1 MATLPLKLNGEFR
14 PDLDSKLCGRLTN
27 PQPARF
33 GVGATRLAF
42 EERDPLV
49 SKFRQML
56 QRQPSSLVIV
66 QDDGSYPLQMSGWGY
81 RHGWDWNAAMQRGIH
96 KDQAFDGAVH
106 QPARI
111 FVDQILASAVTHH
124 KIEVAILQQAVFDSA
139 HDESR
144 VALADLGNDDSDRER
159 SLFAQMSRVEVGA
172 VVKFPGSAQDPGF
185 GFFRY

>member
-66 QDDGSYPLQMSGWGY
+66 QDDGSYPLQMSGWEYRDAAGY
-81 RHGWDWNAAMQRGIH
+81 SQGSGLRRRG
-96 KDQAFDGAVH
+96 
-106 QPARI
+106 P
-111 FVDQILASAVTHH
+111 STC
-124 KIEVAILQQAVFDSA
+124 
-139 HDESR
+139 
-144 VALADLGNDDSDRER
+144 ADIRR
-159 SLFAQMSRVEVGA
+159 S
-172 VVKFPGSAQDPGF
+172 DPGVR
-185 GFFRY
+185 GDSPQNRSSHPAAGGLRFRS